1 MLAASLIDSG
11 VPGGVA
17 VKLTLKLRGDAGGSC
32 LDPTTLSEGLAQGG
46 DGPLASG
53 RSQVRGGQA
62 EQRETVDQRLARTL
76 QYALLPDGLPVSPRA
91 RFAARYV
98 AAARAEDAG
107 GDWYDAVL
115 LDGGTVVATV
125 GDVIGSGVGAAT
137 AMGQLRSAL
146 TAYTLAEYDAAAL
159 FDHVDE
165 YAKLVPGAAGTTA
178 CVVQLDPSTGKLSY
192 ATAGHAPPLVVGAD
206 GTARYLAPAPGR
218 PFGIEGEPRTAC
230 AGWLGPG
237 DVLVLYSDGALSLPG
252 YSVGQR
258 RARLIGAARSAVADG
273 PADDVDGACER
284 LLTALTRDQPPQD
297 DLVLLVVRRL
307 GGAVR
312 PLRTSMPARPGQLST
327 LRQQLQDWMDGAGV
341 GEQDAVSVQIAVGE
355 AASNA
360 VEHAY
365 PPGQDGELQLSV
377 SLSPQGDLSA
387 EVSDRGSWRPPGE
400 ESQLRG
406 RGLPLM
412 RACMDSMDLSR
423 AGPAATETSTGTGTG
438 TTVQMRRRLRTPV
451 GTVARGI
458 PQTARR
464 PRPEADFEV
473 VADGDRVLLRLGG
486 EVDLST
492 TEAIGKQIRAAT
504 RGNTTSTTVDLTRVT
519 HLASA
524 AVQLLFELAND
535 GARLNQPV
543 VLLVTAGSAADQVVS
558 LTGLDQVAKVGR
570 QAAGSAK

>member
-1 MLAASLIDSG
+1 M
-11 VPGGVA
+11 
-17 VKLTLKLRGDAGGSC
+17 
-32 LDPTTLSEGLAQGG
+32 
-46 DGPLASG
+46 
-53 RSQVRGGQA
+53 
-62 EQRETVDQRLARTL
+62 
-76 QYALLPDGLPVSPRA
+76 SPRA

-115 LDGGTVVATV
+115 LDGGTVVLTV
-125 GDVIGSGVGAAT
+125 GDVIGGGVGAAT

-146 TAYTLAEYDAAAL
+146 TAYTLAGQDAAAL
-159 FDHVDE
+159 FDRVDE
-165 YAKLVPGAAGTTA
+165 YVRLVPGAAGTTA
-178 CVVQLDPSTGKLSY
+178 CVVQLDTATGQLSY
-192 ATAGHAPPLVVGAD
+192 ASAGHAPPLVVEAD

-252 YSVGQR
+252 YSVGQS

-273 PADDVDGACER
+273 PAADVDGACER

-307 GGAVR
+307 SGPVR

-327 LRQQLQDWMDGAGV
+327 LRQQLQDWMDSAGV

-355 AASNA
+355 AASNV

-400 ESQLRG
+400 ENQLRG

-423 AGPAATETSTGTGTG
+423 ADPGSSDTGAG
-438 TTVQMRRRLRTPV
+438 TTVRMRRRLRNPV
-451 GTVARGI
+451 GAVARGV

-486 EVDLST
+486 DVDLST

-543 VLLVTAGSAADQVVS
+543 VLLVTAGSAAEQVVS
-558 LTGLDQVAKVGR
+558 LTGLDRVAKVGR
-570 QAAGSAK
+570 QAPGSAK

>member
-1 MLAASLIDSG
+1 M
-11 VPGGVA
+11 
-17 VKLTLKLRGDAGGSC
+17 
-32 LDPTTLSEGLAQGG
+32 
-46 DGPLASG
+46 
-53 RSQVRGGQA
+53 
-62 EQRETVDQRLARTL
+62 

-98 AAARAEDAG
+98 AAASAENAG

-115 LDGGTVVATV
+115 LDGGTVVLTV
-125 GDVIGSGVGAAT
+125 GDVIGGGVGAAT

-146 TAYTLAEYDAAAL
+146 TAYTLAEHDAAAL
-159 FDHVDE
+159 FDRVDE
-165 YAKLVPGAAGTTA
+165 YARLVPGAAGTTA
-178 CVVQLDPSTGKLSY
+178 CVVQLDPATGQLSY
-192 ATAGHAPPLVVGAD
+192 ASAGHAPPLVVGAD

-218 PFGIEGEPRTAC
+218 PFGIEGEPRTASV
-230 AGWLGPG
+230 GWLGPG

-252 YSVGQR
+252 YSVGQS
-258 RARLIGAARSAVADG
+258 RARLVGAARSALADG
-273 PADDVDGACER
+273 PAADVDGACER

-297 DLVLLVVRRL
+297 DLVLLIARRL
-307 GGAVR
+307 SGPVR

-355 AASNA
+355 AASNV

-400 ESQLRG
+400 ENQLRG

-423 AGPAATETSTGTGTG
+423 VDPAGSETGGTGTGTGTG
-438 TTVQMRRRLRTPV
+438 TTVRLRRRPRTPV
-451 GTVARGI
+451 GTVARGA

-535 GARLNQPV
+535 GARLNQPA
-543 VLLVTAGSAADQVVS
+543 VLLVTAGSAAEQVVS